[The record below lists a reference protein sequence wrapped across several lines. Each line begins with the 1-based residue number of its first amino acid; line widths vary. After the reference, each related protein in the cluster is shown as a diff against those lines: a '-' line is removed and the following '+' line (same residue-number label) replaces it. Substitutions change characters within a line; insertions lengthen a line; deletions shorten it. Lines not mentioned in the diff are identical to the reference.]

1 MRSRD
6 ITPDLFTAT
15 RHLAIEGDKL
25 VPYQA
30 GLCSL
35 QSQNPF
41 QTLSSL
47 EIALQIKNCPTTTLP
62 NHGNT

>member
-15 RHLAIEGDKL
+15 RHLAIVGDKL

-47 EIALQIKNCPTTTLP
+47 EIALQIKNV
-62 NHGNT
+62 